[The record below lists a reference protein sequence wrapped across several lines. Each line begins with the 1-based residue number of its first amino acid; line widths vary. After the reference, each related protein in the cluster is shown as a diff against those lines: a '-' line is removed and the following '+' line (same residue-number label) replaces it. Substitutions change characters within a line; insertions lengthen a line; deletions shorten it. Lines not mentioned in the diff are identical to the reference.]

1 MVHVL
6 IRHRVADY
14 NRWKEAFDGH
24 LNTRK
29 AAGELGFR
37 LFQVVDDPRE
47 VVLLLDWESVE
58 HARQFMASE
67 ELRTAMQRAG
77 VVEQPDVRFI
87 EDARTVRRTS
97 AD

>member
-6 IRHRVADY
+6 IRHKVADY
-14 NRWKEAFDGH
+14 TRWKEAFDAH

-37 LFQVVDDPRE
+37 VFQVVDDPRE

-58 HARQFMASE
+58 HARQFMGSD
-67 ELRTAMQRAG
+67 ELRKTMQQAG
-77 VVEQPDVRFI
+77 VVDQPDVQFI
-87 EDARTVRRTS
+87 EDVRMVRRTS